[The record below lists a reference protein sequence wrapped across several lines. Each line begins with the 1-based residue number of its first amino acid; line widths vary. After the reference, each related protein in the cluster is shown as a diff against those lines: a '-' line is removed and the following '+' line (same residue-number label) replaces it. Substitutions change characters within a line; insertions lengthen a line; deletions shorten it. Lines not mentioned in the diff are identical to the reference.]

1 MLKNFLK
8 IAWRNLLKN
17 KITSFIS
24 IGGLAIG
31 MSVALLICLWL
42 WDELSYNHYHT
53 NYKKLAVAMSVE
65 TINGATTAEPFASV
79 PLANALRG
87 SFASDFRSMSLVAET
102 NQILKAADKS
112 IGQAGLW
119 VQPAFPVMF
128 SLQMLKGNSK
138 SLNDP
143 AAILLSQSAA
153 KALFADADPMNQTV
167 LLSDSTL
174 MKVQGV
180 YENIPDNSSFGGTGF
195 LLAWDNNANRGKAMQ
210 DDWTDHHFQLFV
222 ELNDK
227 AGFPETS
234 AKIKNITKAHLKG
247 AWEEIMLHP
256 MDKWLLYD
264 RFENGKMVAG
274 RMQFVRLFA
283 IICAFVL
290 LLACINYMNL
300 STARSEKRAR
310 EVGIRKVLGSAQLQ
324 LIAQFIGESMLVTFA
339 ALVLCIVL
347 AQLSLSYFNILA
359 GKQLT
364 IPYTAPAF
372 WLLITGFSIFTGLV
386 AGSYPALYLSGF
398 QPSKVLKG
406 TFRAGGAG
414 SFARRVLVVIQFT
427 VSIALITGTIVVF
440 RQVQFAKDR
449 PIGYSRYGLVTVN
462 MSSPEIKNNFAVL
475 RHDLLSTG
483 VVSQVAASSS
493 PTTEVQ
499 NSMMGYDWE
508 GRDPNL
514 IPIIGTLFIS
524 QEFGKTIGWKILD
537 GRDFSRDH
545 PADSGAFILN
555 EAAVK
560 FTGLTNP
567 VGKTIRW
574 HGRENPIVGVV
585 KDMVMQSPYMPVEPV
600 FFTMSQNSRIH
611 VVTMRLNPAVSVSD
625 AVARVTAVFKKYN
638 PASPFEYRFTDDSYN
653 RKFLG
658 EEQIGHL
665 AMVFAVFAIF
675 ISCLGLFGLAAF
687 VAEQRTKEIGIRK
700 VLGAS
705 VLGIWRLLSSE
716 FLLLVAL
723 SMLISVPIAF
733 YCMHHWLQN
742 YVYRTS
748 LSWWIFAAT
757 GAGALLIT
765 LLTVSYQ
772 AIKAARANPVKSL
785 RAE

>member
-1 MLKNFLK
+1 MIKNFLK
-8 IAWRNLLKN
+8 IAWRNLWKN
-17 KITSFIS
+17 KVISFICV
-24 IGGLAIG
+24 GGLTMG
-31 MSVALLICLWL
+31 MALALLICLWL

-65 TINGATTAEPFASV
+65 TINGVTTAESFASV
-79 PLANALRG
+79 PLANALRT
-87 SFASDFRSMSLVAET
+87 SFPSDFKNMSLVAAT
-102 NQILKAADKS
+102 HQVLTTGDKS
-112 IGQAGLW
+112 IAQSGLW
-119 VQPAFPVMF
+119 AEPAFPLMF
-128 SLQMLKGNSK
+128 SLRMKRGNIG
-138 SLNDP
+138 SLRDP
-143 AAILLSQSAA
+143 SAILLSQSAA
-153 KALFADADPMNQTV
+153 KALFASANPMNQTIM
-167 LLSDSTL
+167 LGDSTP

-180 YENIPDNSSFGGTGF
+180 YEDIPDNSSFGGTAF
-195 LLAWDNNANRGKAMQ
+195 LLAWNNNANRGKGML

-222 ELNDK
+222 QLNEHAD
-227 AGFPETS
+227 FVQTS
-234 AKIKNITKAHLKG
+234 AKIKDITKPHLKG

-264 RFENGKMVAG
+264 RFENGRMVAG

-290 LLACINYMNL
+290 LLACINYMNM
-300 STARSEKRAR
+300 STARSQKRAR
-310 EVGIRKVLGSAQLQ
+310 EIGIRKVLGSAQPQ
-324 LIAQFIGESMLVTFA
+324 LIAQFLGESMLVTFT
-339 ALVLCIVL
+339 ALVLCIL
-347 AQLSLSYFNILA
+347 SAQLSLPYFNTLA

-372 WLLITGFSIFTGLV
+372 WLLITAFSIFTGLV
-386 AGSYPALYLSGF
+386 AGIYPALYLSGF

-406 TFRAGGAG
+406 TFSTGSAG

-449 PIGYSRYGLVTVN
+449 PVGYSRYGLVTVN
-462 MSSPEIKNNFAVL
+462 MRSQELKSKFAVL
-475 RHDLLSTG
+475 QHDLLSTG
-483 VVSQVAASSS
+483 AVTQVAASSS
-493 PTTEVQ
+493 PSTEVQ

-514 IPIIGTLFIS
+514 VPIIGTLFIS
-524 QEFGKTIGWKILD
+524 QEFGKTIGWKILE
-537 GRDFSRDH
+537 GRDFSKDF

-555 EAAVK
+555 EAAVR

-574 HGRENPIVGVV
+574 HGRENPIIGVV

-600 FFTMSQNSRIH
+600 FFTMSENPRIH
-611 VVTMRLNPAVSVSD
+611 VITMRLNPAVSASD
-625 AVARVTAVFKKYN
+625 AIAAIGTVFKKYS
-638 PASPFEYRFTDDSYN
+638 PASPLEYRFTDDSYN
-653 RKFLG
+653 SKFLG
-658 EEQIGHL
+658 EEQIGRL
-665 AMVFAVFAIF
+665 ATVFAVFAIF

-705 VLGIWRLLSSE
+705 VLGIWQLLSKE
-716 FLLLVAL
+716 FVLLVTL

-733 YCMHHWLQN
+733 YCMHFWLQN

-772 AIKAARANPVKSL
+772 AIRAALANPVKSL
-785 RAE
+785 RTE